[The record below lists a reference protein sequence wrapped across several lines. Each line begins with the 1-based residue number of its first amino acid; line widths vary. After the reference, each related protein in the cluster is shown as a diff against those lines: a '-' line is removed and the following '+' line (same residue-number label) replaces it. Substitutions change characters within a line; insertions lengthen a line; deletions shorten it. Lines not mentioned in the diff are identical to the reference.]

1 MAHHNLKSGFERL
14 SDRINLFPQGAPPT
28 ELLFRILGVLMNEKE
43 AAYMSLLPV
52 KPFRAAAAEKAWRKD
67 AHDAEEILHELS
79 SRALLL
85 DMEQPDGTTMYM
97 MPPPMAGF
105 FEFSLMRIRTDVDQ
119 KLLSELFY
127 QYITVEEDFIR
138 ELFVNPDTNLGRA
151 FVNEAALAAATPG
164 TVAPGAAASVAAK
177 PGAATTGAATQGAAT
192 PGDLTMQV
200 MDYER
205 ASKVIKTASHMS
217 ISMCYCRHKKQHLGT
232 ACDAPMDICMT
243 FGGAASSLIKHGI
256 ARRVDET
263 EGMKLLE
270 QAYESNLVQFG
281 ENVRNEVSFI
291 CNCCGCCCEALVA
304 ARRFGFK
311 NSINTTNFLPF
322 VKEEACTGCGKC
334 VNVCP
339 VEALALVSAN
349 DPAKPVRKK
358 AKVDERVCLGCAV
371 CIRTCPTGALK
382 LKTREQKVIT
392 PVNSSHRAVL
402 MAIEN
407 GRLQNLIFDNQAYLS
422 HRAMAAVLGVIL
434 KLPPIKQVLASR
446 QMKSRYLDRLLGW
459 YQK

>member
-43 AAYMSLLPV
+43 AALMSQLPV
-52 KPFRAAAAEKAWRKD
+52 KPFRATAAEKVWRKD
-67 AHDAEEILHELS
+67 AHETLEILHDLS

-85 DMEQPDGTTMYM
+85 DMEEPDGTAMYM

-105 FEFSLMRIRTDVDQ
+105 FEFSMMRVRTDVDQ

-138 ELFVNPDTNLGRA
+138 ELFVNPETNLGRA
-151 FVNEAALAAATPG
+151 FVNEAALAAAALSAGTLSSATP
-164 TVAPGAAASVAAK
+164 AASG
-177 PGAATTGAATQGAAT
+177 PGELA
-192 PGDLTMQV
+192 MQV

-205 ASKVIKTASHMS
+205 ASQVIKTASHMS

-243 FGGAASSLIKHGI
+243 FGGAAASLIKHGI
-256 ARRVDET
+256 ARGVDET

-304 ARRFGFK
+304 ARRFGFT
-311 NSINTTNFLPF
+311 NSINTTNFLPV
-322 VKEEACTGCGKC
+322 VKEEACSGCGKC

-349 DPAKPVRKK
+349 DPARPVRKK
-358 AKVDERVCLGCAV
+358 AKIDERVCLGCAV
-371 CIRTCPTGALK
+371 CIRTCPSGALK

-402 MAIEN
+402 MAIDN
-407 GRLQNLIFDNQAYLS
+407 GRLQNLVFDNQAYLS
-422 HRAMAAVLGVIL
+422 HRTMAAILGVIL
-434 KLPPIKQVLASR
+434 KLPPIKQALASK
-446 QMKSRYLDRLLGW
+446 QMKSKYLDRLMAW

>member
-43 AAYMSLLPV
+43 AALMALLPV
-52 KPFRAAAAEKAWRKD
+52 RPFKAVAAEKAWRKE
-67 AHDAEEILHELS
+67 ARETLEILNELS

-85 DMEQPDGTTMYM
+85 DMEQPDGTALYM

-105 FEFSLMRIRTDVDQ
+105 FEFSLMRVRNDVDQ

-138 ELFVNPDTNLGRA
+138 ELFVNPETNLGRA
-151 FVNEAALAAATPG
+151 FVNEAALAAVTPSAA
-164 TVAPGAAASVAAK
+164 VPGESA
-177 PGAATTGAATQGAAT
+177 
-192 PGDLTMQV
+192 MQV

-205 ASKVIKTASHMS
+205 ASQVIRTASHMS

-243 FGGAASSLIKHGI
+243 FGGAAASLIKHGI
-256 ARRVDET
+256 ARGVDEA

-304 ARRFGFK
+304 ARRFSFK
-311 NSINTTNFLPF
+311 NSINTTNFLPV
-322 VKEEACTGCGKC
+322 VKEEGCSGCGKC

-339 VEALALVSAN
+339 VEALVLVSAN
-349 DPAKPVRKK
+349 DPAGPVRKK

-371 CIRTCPTGALK
+371 CIRACPSGALK

-402 MAIEN
+402 MAIDN
-407 GRLQNLIFDNQAYLS
+407 GRLQNLVFDNQAYLS
-422 HRAMAAVLGVIL
+422 HRAMAGVLGVIL
-434 KLPPIKQVLASR
+434 QLPPIKQVLASK
-446 QMKSRYLDRLLGW
+446 QMKSKYLDRLLAW

>member
-1 MAHHNLKSGFERL
+1 
-14 SDRINLFPQGAPPT
+14 
-28 ELLFRILGVLMNEKE
+28 
-43 AAYMSLLPV
+43 
-52 KPFRAAAAEKAWRKD
+52 
-67 AHDAEEILHELS
+67 
-79 SRALLL
+79 
-85 DMEQPDGTTMYM
+85 
-97 MPPPMAGF
+97 
-105 FEFSLMRIRTDVDQ
+105 
-119 KLLSELFY
+119 
-127 QYITVEEDFIR
+127 
-138 ELFVNPDTNLGRA
+138 
-151 FVNEAALAAATPG
+151 
-164 TVAPGAAASVAAK
+164 
-177 PGAATTGAATQGAAT
+177 
-192 PGDLTMQV
+192 
-200 MDYER
+200 
-205 ASKVIKTASHMS
+205 
-217 ISMCYCRHKKQHLGT
+217 
-232 ACDAPMDICMT
+232 
-243 FGGAASSLIKHGI
+243 
-256 ARRVDET
+256 
-263 EGMKLLE
+263 
-270 QAYESNLVQFG
+270 
-281 ENVRNEVSFI
+281 
-291 CNCCGCCCEALVA
+291 VA